1 MGAALDYS
9 GGEDLY
15 TGGVGYQS
23 DGTFS
28 APNSAVMP
36 QPVDAG
42 GGAPAQYGS
51 QVLDIFKFGVGVW
64 QQNSARQ
71 DMIDL
76 RRWEATNAGLYQ
88 QGQAAAI
95 YGSRG
100 QVGILGIAAVGLI
113 LFLAL
118 KG

>member
-28 APNSAVMP
+28 APIPSVMP

-42 GGAPAQYGS
+42 GGPPANYGA
-51 QVLDIFKFGVGVW
+51 QILDVFKFGVGVW
-64 QQNSARQ
+64 QQNNARQ

-76 RRWEATNAGLYQ
+76 RRWEATNAGLFQ
-88 QGQAAAI
+88 QGQNAAI

-100 QVGILGIAAVGLI
+100 NIGLMGIVAIGLI
-113 LFLAL
+113 AFLAM

>member
-1 MGAALDYS
+1 MSAALDYQY
-9 GGEDLY
+9 GGDTLY
-15 TGGVGYQS
+15 TGYQN
-23 DGTFS
+23 DGTF
-28 APNSAVMP
+28 NSPAVAVMP

-42 GGAPAQYGS
+42 GGPPANYGA
-51 QVLDIFKFGVGVW
+51 QVLDIFKFGVGVYA
-64 QQNSARQ
+64 QNEQRK
-71 DMIDL
+71 DLIDL

-113 LFLAL
+113 LLL
-118 KG
+118 VMKG

>member
-15 TGGVGYQS
+15 TGGVGYQP
-23 DGTFS
+23 DGTFY
-28 APNSAVMP
+28 APSSSVMS

-42 GGAPAQYGS
+42 GGAPAQYGA
-51 QVLDIFKFGVGVW
+51 QILDIFKFGVGAW
-64 QQNSARQ
+64 QQADARK

-88 QGQAAAI
+88 QGQSAAI

-100 QVGILGIAAVGLI
+100 QVGILGIAAVGVI